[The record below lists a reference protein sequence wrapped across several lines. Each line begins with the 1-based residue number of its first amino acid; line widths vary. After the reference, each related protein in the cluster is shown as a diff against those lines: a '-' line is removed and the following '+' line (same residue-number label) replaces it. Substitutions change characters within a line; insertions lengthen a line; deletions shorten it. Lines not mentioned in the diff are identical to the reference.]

1 MRGDLSKS
9 VTASQRTRFLLQAT
23 VIIGCLVWF
32 GGMVGV
38 FYSRNWYIIKIMS
51 GNEFSILKIDKSLW
65 VEIKLPYTCTLINR
79 YEWKINVH
87 ILVECKY
94 VVSFKLWGSA
104 VCACKYSP

>member
-38 FYSRNWYIIKIMS
+38 FYSRNWYIIIIMS
-51 GNEFSILKIDKSLW
+51 GNEVSILKIDISLKLW
-65 VEIKLPYTCTLINR
+65 VEMN
-79 YEWKINVH
+79 
-87 ILVECKY
+87 LV
-94 VVSFKLWGSA
+94 F
-104 VCACKYSP
+104 